1 MVLQALD
8 LIVRSVVAAILLVFL
23 CIFPIPAMVRIL
35 SALATGI
42 GLLTD
47 KYMLGATNFV
57 EHFALEFHATDS
69 QKDFVKAAMYA
80 GCILGMI
87 VMGPASDYI
96 GRRLGL
102 ILCSII
108 TLLGALLSALA
119 WSENALIAARI
130 ITGVGMGGEYPLASA
145 HSAESS
151 EKTSDGARNVA
162 LLYLFGSGFGQ
173 ALCPLVTYIMEVAG
187 VPHELLW
194 RWIFGVG
201 VILSALGLVLRYL
214 TIQNSQKFV
223 ESKKAERKHHDSTWS
238 ILSPY
243 WRALLGTAGCWFL
256 FDIVE
261 YGLKQND
268 AAIFSENVSASYAES
283 ILQVLWSRLLVI
295 PSLIFAPWFLTKVSS
310 KKVQLLG
317 FIGCGVAN
325 LILAV
330 AYEELREFSTLFFLF
345 YILQLSFQSL
355 PGVTTMAISA
365 EIYPSMVR
373 GAAAGISAACGKL
386 GATVGSY
393 FFSELR
399 NLGEIRGIFW
409 TVFATSALAMLLT
422 ALSTPYYNGNTL
434 DEADELARD
443 GKPRQAVKMLYSG
456 PITNQDR
463 TRGSEYVSDDLSNEA
478 DEQSV

>member
-1 MVLQALD
+1 MLH
-8 LIVRSVVAAILLVFL
+8 
-23 CIFPIPAMVRIL
+23 IL

-47 KYMLGATNFV
+47 KYMLSATNFV
-57 EHFALEFHATDS
+57 EHYAVGFHATDS

-87 VMGPASDYI
+87 VMGPVSDYI

-119 WSENALIAARI
+119 WSESALIAARI

-151 EKTSDGARNVA
+151 EKTSDGARNIA

-187 VPHELLW
+187 VPQELLW

-214 TIQNSQKFV
+214 TTQDSQKFV
-223 ESKKAERKHHDSTWS
+223 ESKKAEQKHHDSTWT

-268 AAIFSENVSASYAES
+268 AAIFSENVSASYAHS

-310 KKVQLLG
+310 KRVQLLG

-393 FFSELR
+393 FFSELK

-434 DEADELARD
+434 DAADELARD
-443 GKPRQAVKMLYSG
+443 GEPRQAVKMLYSG
-456 PITNQDR
+456 PITK
-463 TRGSEYVSDDLSNEA
+463 GAEYLSDDSS
-478 DEQSV
+478 DETSA

>member
-1 MVLQALD
+1 
-8 LIVRSVVAAILLVFL
+8 
-23 CIFPIPAMVRIL
+23 MVRIL

-57 EHFALEFHATDS
+57 EHYAVEFHATDS

-80 GCILGMI
+80 GAIMGMI

-102 ILCSII
+102 ILCSVI

-130 ITGVGMGGEYPLASA
+130 LTGVGMGGEYPLASA

-151 EKTSDGARNVA
+151 EKTSDGARNIA

-173 ALCPLVTYIMEVAG
+173 ALCPLVTYIMEEAG

-201 VILSALGLVLRYL
+201 VMLSACGLVLRYL
-214 TIQNSQKFV
+214 TTQNSQKFV
-223 ESKKAERKHHDSTWS
+223 ESKKAERKHHDSTWT

-268 AAIFSENVSASYAES
+268 AAIFSENASASYAES
-283 ILQVLWSRLLVI
+283 ILQVLWSRLCVI

-310 KKVQLLG
+310 KRVQLIG
-317 FIGCGVAN
+317 FVGCGVAN

-330 AYEELREFSTLFFLF
+330 AYEELRELSTLFFVF

-393 FFSELR
+393 LFSELK
-399 NLGEIRGIFW
+399 NLGEIRAIFW
-409 TVFATSALAMLLT
+409 TVFVTSALAMLLT
-422 ALSTPYYNGNTL
+422 ALGTPYYNGNTL
-434 DEADELARD
+434 DEADELARN

-456 PITNQDR
+456 PIADQDR
-463 TRGSEYVSDDLSNEA
+463 TKGAEYVSDDLSEET
-478 DEQSV
+478 DEQSAGN

>member
-1 MVLQALD
+1 M
-8 LIVRSVVAAILLVFL
+8 
-23 CIFPIPAMVRIL
+23 
-35 SALATGI
+35 
-42 GLLTD
+42 
-47 KYMLGATNFV
+47 
-57 EHFALEFHATDS
+57 
-69 QKDFVKAAMYA
+69 
-80 GCILGMI
+80 
-87 VMGPASDYI
+87 
-96 GRRLGL
+96 
-102 ILCSII
+102 
-108 TLLGALLSALA
+108 
-119 WSENALIAARI
+119 
-130 ITGVGMGGEYPLASA
+130 
-145 HSAESS
+145 
-151 EKTSDGARNVA
+151 
-162 LLYLFGSGFGQ
+162 
-173 ALCPLVTYIMEVAG
+173 
-187 VPHELLW
+187 
-194 RWIFGVG
+194 
-201 VILSALGLVLRYL
+201 
-214 TIQNSQKFV
+214 

-463 TRGSEYVSDDLSNEA
+463 TRGSEYVSDDLSDEA

>member
-1 MVLQALD
+1 
-8 LIVRSVVAAILLVFL
+8 
-23 CIFPIPAMVRIL
+23 MVRIL

-57 EHFALEFHATDS
+57 EHYALEFHATDS

-151 EKTSDGARNVA
+151 EKTSDGARNIA

-173 ALCPLVTYIMEVAG
+173 ALCPLVTYIMELAG

-214 TIQNSQKFV
+214 TTQNSQKFV
-223 ESKKAERKHHDSTWS
+223 ESKKAERKHHDSTWT

-310 KKVQLLG
+310 KRVQLLG

-393 FFSELR
+393 FFSELK

-422 ALSTPYYNGNTL
+422 ALSTPHYNGNTL

-443 GKPRQAVKMLYSG
+443 GKPKQAVKMLYSG

-463 TRGSEYVSDDLSNEA
+463 SKGAEYVSDDLSDEA

>member
-1 MVLQALD
+1 MLH
-8 LIVRSVVAAILLVFL
+8 
-23 CIFPIPAMVRIL
+23 IL

-47 KYMLGATNFV
+47 KYMLSATNFV
-57 EHFALEFHATDS
+57 EHYAVGFHATDS

-87 VMGPASDYI
+87 VMGPVSDYI

-119 WSENALIAARI
+119 WSESALIAARI

-151 EKTSDGARNVA
+151 EKTSDGARNIA

-187 VPHELLW
+187 VPQELLW

-214 TIQNSQKFV
+214 TTQDSQKFV
-223 ESKKAERKHHDSTWS
+223 ESKKAEQKHHDSTWT

-268 AAIFSENVSASYAES
+268 AAIFSENVSASYADS

-310 KKVQLLG
+310 KRVQLLG

-393 FFSELR
+393 FFSELK

-434 DEADELARD
+434 DAADELARD
-443 GKPRQAVKMLYSG
+443 GEPRQAVKMLYSG
-456 PITNQDR
+456 PITK
-463 TRGSEYVSDDLSNEA
+463 GAEYLSDDSS
-478 DEQSV
+478 DETSA

>member
-1 MVLQALD
+1 MMCSAAMSAL
-8 LIVRSVVAAILLVFL
+8 V
-23 CIFPIPAMVRIL
+23 IFSFGAVTGTSIPFQTMARIL

-57 EHFALEFHATDS
+57 EHYALDFHATHA

-80 GCILGMI
+80 GAMLGMI
-87 VMGPASDYI
+87 VMGPASDFF

-102 ILCSII
+102 ILCSFI

-119 WSENALIAARI
+119 WSENALIAARV
-130 ITGVGMGGEYPLASA
+130 ITGIGMGGEYPLASS

-151 EKTSDGARNVA
+151 DKTSDGARNVA

-173 ALCPLVTYIMEVAG
+173 ALCPFVTYLMDVGG

-201 VILSALGLVLRYL
+201 VILSALGLALRYFA
-214 TIQNSQKFV
+214 IQDSQKFV
-223 ESKKAERKHHDSTWS
+223 ESKQAEQKHHASTWK
-238 ILSPY
+238 ILAPY

-268 AAIFSENVSASYAES
+268 AAIFSKNASATYTDS

-295 PSLIFAPWFLTKVSS
+295 PSLIFAPWLLTKISS
-310 KKVQLLG
+310 KRVQLVGFLG
-317 FIGCGVAN
+317 CALAN

-330 AYEELREFSTLFFLF
+330 AYEELRDLSGLFFAF
-345 YILQLSFQSL
+345 YIAQLSFQSL

-373 GAAAGISAACGKL
+373 GTGAGISAACGKL

-393 FFSELR
+393 FFSELK
-399 NLGEIRGIFW
+399 NLGEIRAIFW

-422 ALSTPYYNGNTL
+422 VLNTPYYNGNAL
-434 DEADELARD
+434 DEADALACD
-443 GKPRQAVKMLYSG
+443 GRPGQAVKVLYAG
-456 PITNQDR
+456 PKTCDG
-463 TRGSEYVSDDLSNEA
+463 TEPTKSAKYVSEDLAEDAEENMA
-478 DEQSV
+478 

>member
-1 MVLQALD
+1 MA
-8 LIVRSVVAAILLVFL
+8 
-23 CIFPIPAMVRIL
+23 RIL

-57 EHFALEFHATDS
+57 EHYALEFHATDS

-80 GCILGMI
+80 GCMLGMI

-102 ILCSII
+102 ILCSGI

-151 EKTSDGARNVA
+151 EKTSDGARNIA

-173 ALCPLVTYIMEVAG
+173 ALCPLVTYIMEVSG

-201 VILSALGLVLRYL
+201 VILSACGLVLRYL
-214 TIQNSQKFV
+214 TTQNSQKFV
-223 ESKKAERKHHDSTWS
+223 ESKKAERKHHDSMWT

-268 AAIFSENVSASYAES
+268 AAIFSENASASYAES

-310 KKVQLLG
+310 KRVQLIG

-393 FFSELR
+393 FFSELK

-409 TVFATSALAMLLT
+409 TVFVTSALAILLT

-434 DEADELARD
+434 DEADELARN
-443 GKPRQAVKMLYSG
+443 GKPREAVKMLYGG
-456 PITNQDR
+456 PIANQDR
-463 TRGSEYVSDDLSNEA
+463 TKGAEYVSDDLSDES
-478 DEQSV
+478 DEQSA

>member
-1 MVLQALD
+1 MLH
-8 LIVRSVVAAILLVFL
+8 
-23 CIFPIPAMVRIL
+23 IL

-47 KYMLGATNFV
+47 KYMLSATNFV
-57 EHFALEFHATDS
+57 EHYAVGFHATDS

-87 VMGPASDYI
+87 VMGPVSDYI

-102 ILCSII
+102 ILCSIV

-119 WSENALIAARI
+119 WSESALIAARI

-151 EKTSDGARNVA
+151 EKTSDGARNIA

-187 VPHELLW
+187 VPQELLW

-214 TIQNSQKFV
+214 TTQDSQKFV
-223 ESKKAERKHHDSTWS
+223 ESKKAEQKHHDSTWT

-268 AAIFSENVSASYAES
+268 AAIFSENVSASYADS

-310 KKVQLLG
+310 KRVQLLG

-393 FFSELR
+393 FFSELK

-434 DEADELARD
+434 D
-443 GKPRQAVKMLYSG
+443 GG
-456 PITNQDR
+456 
-463 TRGSEYVSDDLSNEA
+463 
-478 DEQSV
+478 